1 MTSKPATKVDEPAST
16 DNATDV
22 VNEASEDSFPA
33 SDAPS
38 WTVTTGEKDN
48 SQLEVEPNQEGCP
61 ASFIM
66 QERGEIGGICNEQPN
81 PTEQYAQPDN
91 EKEDG
96 GEG

>member
-1 MTSKPATKVDEPAST
+1 MASNPSTKRGEPAPMTTGGDLVDETSQ
-16 DNATDV
+16 
-22 VNEASEDSFPA
+22 ESFPA

-38 WTVTTGEKDN
+38 WTVVNGEKDN
-48 SQLEVEPNQEGCP
+48 SQLEVEPNQEGCA

-66 QERGEIGGICNEQPN
+66 QERGEIGGICNEQAN
-81 PTEQYAQPDN
+81 PVEQYVQPDS

>member
-1 MTSKPATKVDEPAST
+1 MTLKPATKRDEPAST
-16 DNATDV
+16 DNATDI

-38 WTVTTGEKDN
+38 WTVTTGGKDN
-48 SQLEVEPNQEGCP
+48 SQLEVEPNEEGCP
-61 ASFIM
+61 TSFIM
-66 QERGEIGGICNEQPN
+66 QERGEIAGICNEQPN
-81 PTEQYAQPDN
+81 PAELYVQPDS

>member
-1 MTSKPATKVDEPAST
+1 MTPNSRAKPDEPQSR
-16 DNATDV
+16 DIATDV
-22 VNEASEDSFPA
+22 VNEASEESFPA

-38 WTVTTGEKDN
+38 WNVTTGEKDN
-48 SQLEVEPNQEGCP
+48 SQLEVEPNQEGC
-61 ASFIM
+61 ATSFIM

-81 PTEQYAQPDN
+81 PTEQYVQPDS